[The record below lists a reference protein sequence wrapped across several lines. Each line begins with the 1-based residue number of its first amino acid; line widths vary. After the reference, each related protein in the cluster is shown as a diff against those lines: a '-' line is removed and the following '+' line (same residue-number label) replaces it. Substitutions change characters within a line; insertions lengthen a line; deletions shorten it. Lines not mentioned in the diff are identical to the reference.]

1 MPGTSVA
8 WHSLR
13 AELERLATR
22 QRAPSRN
29 RLFEL
34 LSRAAADP
42 GTLADAEASAAL
54 VAFSKHSVV
63 DPTLAA
69 RCVRRAVV
77 GGEAADA
84 VCVARAAA
92 LGRGGATDALR
103 QGLRHLNADGAAPLV
118 FESAA
123 QHVDFVWGCTVA
135 GVAPA
140 PHHRLAAGTE
150 PLSAAT
156 AWALAPRSAARL
168 LWCCVK
174 REQTGNALFDS
185 VVAECVAWRMEGLT
199 PGDAGMVCWA
209 VVAAQHDSSA
219 VVVQLA
225 TEAAAASWQRPV
237 SADKVRA
244 ACVTDV
250 VCVGSRAPFY
260 YATLLSSAAEAG
272 VYAEGLLEAVAR
284 EATKDPE
291 GLQRWKP
298 QHLLAVVQACAVRN
312 EEGGCGH
319 RVLTCVEHALE
330 EKDTFPLFVAVQMQK
345 AWIRATGFGEA
356 PHALSRLL
364 CSGRQKVD
372 SLGQSSKAFAR
383 LGPSA
388 PSAHNTHP
396 DPCSTF
402 ANHTV
407 ALSP

>member
-1 MPGTSVA
+1 MPGVSAA

-13 AELERLATR
+13 SDLERLATR
-22 QRAPSRN
+22 RLAPSRN
-29 RLFEL
+29 RLLEL
-34 LSRAAADP
+34 LSRAAANP

-69 RCVRRAVV
+69 RCVRRART
-77 GGEAADA
+77 GGGAADA

-92 LGRGGATDALR
+92 LGRGGAAETLRQALR
-103 QGLRHLNADGAAPLV
+103 DLNADGAAPLA

-123 QHVDFVWGCTVA
+123 QQVDFVWGCTVA

-140 PHHRLAAGTE
+140 PQHRLAAGAE

-168 LWCCVK
+168 LWCCAK
-174 REQTGNALFDS
+174 RGQAGNALFDAA
-185 VVAECVAWRMEGLT
+185 VAECVAWRMEGFT

-209 VVAAQHDSSA
+209 VVAAQHASSVE
-219 VVVQLA
+219 VVRLA
-225 TEAAAASWQRPV
+225 TEAAAASWHRPV
-237 SADKVRA
+237 SADRVRA

-250 VCVGSRAPFY
+250 VGVGSRAPFY

-272 VYAEGLLEAVAR
+272 VYAEALLEAVAR

-291 GLQRWKP
+291 GLRRWKP
-298 QHLLAVVQACAVRN
+298 QHLLSVVQACAVRS
-312 EEGGCGH
+312 EEGGSGH

-330 EKDTFPLFVAVQMQK
+330 EKDSLPLFVGVQMQT

-356 PHALSRLL
+356 PPALSRLL
-364 CSGRQKVD
+364 VSGRRKVA
-372 SLGQSSKAFAR
+372 SLGRDTKGFAR

-388 PSAHNTHP
+388 PSVHNSHP
-396 DPCSTF
+396 DPCSEF